1 MATLPKVRYWL
12 FIFEG
17 KNVSILSALHQGKF
31 LNCHII
37 INKTLRGTFINNLM
51 LSILSK
57 KKDK

>member
-1 MATLPKVRYWL
+1 MQDIDLQAEKILVR
-12 FIFEG
+12 EG

-51 LSILSK
+51 LKITPI
-57 KKDK
+57 